1 MNVQNILSQK
11 LNMPQVQ
18 AVVAWTQETLSN
30 REELLRL
37 AFEKERR
44 VSVNALWVMTHLP
57 DSEKD
62 WLQSHQNDFADKL
75 LVETDTSKRR
85 LLLQLL
91 KTQDFNPETMRAD
104 LLDFCLS
111 KINAECEPYA
121 VRCFSLYVAFR
132 MCRHFQELIA
142 ELEQYLD
149 LLSSQQLSPGLRSA
163 LRQTRAKLR
172 QTRTKAP
179 SHKK

>member
-1 MNVQNILSQK
+1 
-11 LNMPQVQ
+11 MPAVR
-18 AVVAWTQETLSN
+18 AVVAWTQESLSN

-37 AFEKERR
+37 AFEEERR

-57 DSEKD
+57 DSEKY

-75 LVETDTSKRR
+75 LIETDTSKRR

-91 KTQDFNPETMRAD
+91 KTQEYDPGTLRSD

-132 MCRHFQELIA
+132 MCRHYPELIS

-149 LLSSQQLSPGLRSA
+149 LLSTQQLSPGLRSA

-172 QTRTKAP
+172 QTRTKTP
-179 SHKK
+179 SYKK